1 LIMTVSAPPTPR
13 SSAVTG
19 SPARLLGAGKKE
31 EGKKEE
37 GKKEEGKKEEGKKE
51 EGKKEAGKK
60 EEGKKRV
67 RRWGVISG
75 RQFCLGL
82 GSTLS
87 FSFLWVGDD
96 DGMT

>member
-1 LIMTVSAPPTPR
+1 MIMTVSAPPTPR

-19 SPARLLGAGKKE
+19 SPALLLGA
-31 EGKKEE
+31 

-60 EEGKKRV
+60 EEGKKEEGKKRV

-75 RQFCLGL
+75 RQFCLGR

>member
-1 LIMTVSAPPTPR
+1 MIMTVSAPPTPR

-31 EGKKEE
+31 EGKKEA
-37 GKKEEGKKEEGKKE
+37 GKKEE
-51 EGKKEAGKK
+51 GKK